1 MIESVDVNVN
11 THNSLEAVNATEESC
26 VHFVHALLFVDLSFY
41 DVVSESELEIV
52 CKIRCNYQMF
62 NSGTE
67 NH

>member
-52 CKIRCNYQMF
+52 CK
-62 NSGTE
+62 
-67 NH
+67 